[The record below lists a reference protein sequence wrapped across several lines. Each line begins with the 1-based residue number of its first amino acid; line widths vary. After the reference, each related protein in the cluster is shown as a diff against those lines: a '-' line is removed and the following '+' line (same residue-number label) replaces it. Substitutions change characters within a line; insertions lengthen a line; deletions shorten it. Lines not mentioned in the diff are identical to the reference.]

1 MLEIIVACDKKSG
14 IGCNNTLPWH
24 FKTDLKHFAK
34 TTQSK
39 NDMPDTFRHLPKF
52 MTMAKPNI
60 LIMGRHTFNSLPH
73 KLPNRLHIVV
83 TSRAKESNER
93 NNYEDGIIFIDD
105 LTKFITE
112 IRDEYTRVKS
122 GSLEDNV
129 YLDATNKI
137 FVIGGETLYDTCFT
151 EFIDDISYLHLTH
164 INAVFEC
171 DRFFRTKNDAVL
183 QYQTCALVFIAG
195 KPVKNIN
202 TFCDYCC
209 LLLCVLCKS
218 SNTSNGQFL
227 FELFRYNSWSHI
239 HRHQFLEK

>member
-151 EFIDDISYLHLTH
+151 EFVDDISYLHLTH

-171 DRFFRTKNDAVL
+171 DRFFRNNRVINKYFVEDVKRTKIVQENDIELKMMQFFSIKHVHW
-183 QYQTCALVFIAG
+183 FS
-195 KPVKNIN
+195 
-202 TFCDYCC
+202 
-209 LLLCVLCKS
+209 LLE
-218 SNTSNGQFL
+218 N
-227 FELFRYNSWSHI
+227 E
-239 HRHQFLEK
+239 